1 MSGTGLIIYG
11 IATFFASILS
21 GVGGGGGGFI
31 STPLAIFLGLTPQQA
46 IATGKLNGLAVSIGT
61 VYGFRKSKLHN
72 WRIVIPI
79 MILASI
85 IGIAAPFFITKLDN
99 HSYRH
104 VLGGLPLLMIPFV
117 LLKKVGNS
125 KKEVSVRMKVIG
137 YTLLVITLFMQAIFS
152 SGMGVLVN
160 IALMM
165 FLGMS
170 ALEASATKRI
180 SQIVMNSLIFI
191 GVLLSHLVVWRVGL
205 VAMASSLVGGR
216 IGAHL
221 PLKKVIHSLALSLL
235 S

>member
-1 MSGTGLIIYG
+1 MSSTGLIIYG
-11 IATFFASILS
+11 IATFFTSILS

-205 VAMASSLVGGR
+205 VAMA
-216 IGAHL
+216 H
-221 PLKKVIHSLALSLL
+221 
-235 S
+235 